1 MCIYVASC
9 RLIRGSRRVS
19 TSLPLSLYASPHWLQ
34 HTCTLERVCVVC
46 ACVYECTC
54 VYVCVCVCGG
64 RLRCEETTERV
75 RKKTGTGL
83 SSAQGKTGLEHDGSR
98 TMGARLSPL
107 LPFSLPSLCNPLS
120 LSLSLSLHPIFLRP
134 PCALGRVLSSSLARP
149 PRFCPFP
156 SALKRWSTGALTLLD
171 GRPTINTPAGP
182 YFRPR
187 NRHFRTS
194 LRFLSSRPIRF
205 LSNPR
210 SNSTLLNIDLSV
222 LDLSERYIYISLSFS
237 SCSVTYVELGIV
249 LSREFYLGY
258 FLPTRFFILDFF
270 GSKRGSLSGLRF
282 FFYFI

>member
-1 MCIYVASC
+1 
-9 RLIRGSRRVS
+9 
-19 TSLPLSLYASPHWLQ
+19 
-34 HTCTLERVCVVC
+34 
-46 ACVYECTC
+46 
-54 VYVCVCVCGG
+54 
-64 RLRCEETTERV
+64 
-75 RKKTGTGL
+75 
-83 SSAQGKTGLEHDGSR
+83 
-98 TMGARLSPL
+98 MGARLSPL
-107 LPFSLPSLCNPLS
+107 LPFSLPSLCNP

-171 GRPTINTPAGP
+171 DRPTINTPAGP

-222 LDLSERYIYISLSFS
+222 LDLSEIYIYLFLSLVLG
-237 SCSVTYVELGIV
+237 SVTYVELGIV